1 MDMENFLET
10 VRRYTHVTK
19 IARRMV
25 SELIDPLLMCT
36 TPKNRTA

>member
-25 SELIDPLLMCT
+25 SELIDPH
-36 TPKNRTA
+36 